1 MKKRIKKW
9 GDSLVIVFTKED
21 CELYGLVEGDVIDLD
36 DMLIKQ
42 NEKNKEEEM
51 ILTGGRDMSPD
62 EISDVLAKNPIMIED
77 IKAIG
82 SLKWVR
88 YGILKFKI
96 LLLIIR
102 K

>member
-21 CELYGLVEGDVIDLD
+21 CDLHGLVEGDVIDLD
-36 DMLIKQ
+36 DMLIQQ

-82 SLKWVR
+82 SLK
-88 YGILKFKI
+88 
-96 LLLIIR
+96 
-102 K
+102 

>member
-36 DMLIKQ
+36 DMLIQQ